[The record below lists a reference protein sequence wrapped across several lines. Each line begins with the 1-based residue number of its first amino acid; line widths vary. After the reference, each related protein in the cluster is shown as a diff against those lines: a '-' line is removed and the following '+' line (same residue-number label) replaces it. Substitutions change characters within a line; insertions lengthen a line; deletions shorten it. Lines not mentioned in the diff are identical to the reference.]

1 MIKNCVIRNWR
12 LSCVNGVLLALYF
25 VPVWTVIAFQ
35 IMVSPIQALFARPN
49 IAIALFISDH
59 LHLSGLETVRAAW
72 LLALARLTVAG
83 FFAMFLVLI
92 LVPRVRK
99 VAGYVEA
106 LSIGLGLGSMLTFFS
121 MIMAAKVGETQALR
135 LHATELL
142 MLLGTAIVMLV
153 EKPATQPAASP
164 AAPVP
169 SNGMEAGVANSAAA
183 GVKF

>member
-25 VPVWTVIAFQ
+25 VPAWTVVAFQ
-35 IMVSPIQALFARPN
+35 IMVSPVQGLFARPN
-49 IAIALFISDH
+49 IAVALFISDH
-59 LHLSGLETVRAAW
+59 LHLSSIDTVRAAW

-99 VAGYVEA
+99 VSGYVEA
-106 LSIGLGLGSMLTFFS
+106 LSIGLGLGSVLTFVS
-121 MIMAAKVGETQALR
+121 MILAAKVGETQALR

-142 MLLGTAIVMLV
+142 MLLGTAIIMLV
-153 EKPATQPAASP
+153 EKPTSSP
-164 AAPVP
+164 AAVSEPAPALGVDGSAQP
-169 SNGMEAGVANSAAA
+169 SM
-183 GVKF
+183 

>member
-25 VPVWTVIAFQ
+25 VPAWTAIAFQ

-142 MLLGTAIVMLV
+142 LLLGTAIVMLV
-153 EKPATQPAASP
+153 EKPATQSPAAS
-164 AAPVP
+164 VP
-169 SNGMEAGVANSAAA
+169 SNGMEPGVANSAAA

>member
-1 MIKNCVIRNWR
+1 MIKDCVIRNWR

-25 VPVWTVIAFQ
+25 VPAWTIIAFQ
-35 IMVSPIQALFARPN
+35 IMVSPIQGLFARPN
-49 IAIALFISDH
+49 IAVALFISDH
-59 LHLSGLETVRAAW
+59 LQLSGIETVRAAW

-106 LSIGLGLGSMLTFFS
+106 LSIGLGFGSMLAFFS
-121 MIMAAKVGETQALR
+121 MIMAAKVGEPQALR

-153 EKPATQPAASP
+153 EKPSTQASP
-164 AAPVP
+164 SSASAPPKMMESTATP
-169 SNGMEAGVANSAAA
+169 SPQQA
-183 GVKF
+183 